1 MASTDVASFI
11 GQLSDIGIPFKTPT
25 DPDWAT
31 YSSTYNLRLPV
42 TPAVVVVPSTVEHI
56 SNAITFAG
64 KHGFKVQARSGGHSY
79 ASYSNGGVDGSIVID
94 LRKIHFRTISASDDP
109 NCVIVGSGT
118 RLGELAQT
126 IDQRTGWKRALP
138 HGTCASVGVGG
149 HFTHGGYG
157 FFSRAWGLAMDRI
170 AKIMVVLA
178 NGQLVLADENQNQ
191 DLFYVSPN
199 ALIAFSPLTSELLL
213 TLGLPNKAMR
223 GAADSFGIAVAFYL
237 NTVPTPESI
246 IHWDFKV
253 SDATKSIESAV
264 RAFQH
269 IQTFVHDHSVVD
281 RQLGLNVTLS
291 SDYFA
296 VGGTFLGSR
305 NDFVRKVIPA
315 LLEGIPEFPTIEVKQ
330 VDWATSLKLLNQG
343 RELDSPTDSS
353 EHSNFFAKSVTIP
366 EPGFTAESLTDFF
379 TYLLDQGARAPI
391 SYFILADLY
400 GGADSQI
407 NAKDQSFSA
416 FAHRDTLWVT
426 QLYGYVDNEQVFP
439 SEGLDFINGLASAM
453 TARLPS
459 YGAYSN
465 YTDPSLP
472 REEANDL
479 YYGKELHKKLKQLKR
494 DLDPNNV
501 FANPQSIEG

>member
-1 MASTDVASFI
+1 MASADVASFI
-11 GQLSDIGIPFKTPT
+11 GELTDMGISFITPT
-25 DPDWAT
+25 DRDWPI

-42 TPAVVVVPSTVEHI
+42 TPAVVVLPFIVKHI
-56 SNAITFAG
+56 SNAITLAG

-79 ASYSNGGVDGSIVID
+79 ASYSNGGVDGSVVID
-94 LRKIHFRTISASDDP
+94 LGEVQFRSTSASGDLY
-109 NCVIVGSGT
+109 CVIVGSGM

-170 AKIMVVLA
+170 AKIKVVLA

-191 DLFYVSPN
+191 DLFY
-199 ALIAFSPLTSELLL
+199 
-213 TLGLPNKAMR
+213 AMR

-237 NTVPTPESI
+237 NTEPAPESV

-269 IQTFVHDHSVVD
+269 IQTFVHDNSVVD

-296 VGGTFLGSR
+296 VGGTYLGSR

-343 RELDSPTDSS
+343 RELDSPTDFL
-353 EHSNFFAKSVTIP
+353 EHANFFAKSVTIP
-366 EPGFTAESLTDFF
+366 EPGFTTESLTDFF

-391 SYFILADLY
+391 SYFILVDLY

-416 FAHRDTLWVT
+416 FAHRDALWVT

-439 SEGLDFINGLASAM
+439 PEGLDFINGLASAM

-494 DLDPNNV
+494 VLDPNNV

>member
-1 MASTDVASFI
+1 MASADVASFI
-11 GQLSDIGIPFKTPT
+11 GQLTDTGIPFKTPT

-42 TPAVVVVPSTVEHI
+42 TPSVVVVPSTVEHI
-56 SNAITFAG
+56 SNAVTFAD

-79 ASYSNGGVDGSIVID
+79 ASYSNGGVNGSVVID
-94 LRKIHFRTISASDDP
+94 LREIQFRTISTSEDP
-109 NCVIVGSGT
+109 DCVIVGSGM

-170 AKIMVVLA
+170 TKIMVVLA
-178 NGQLVLADENQNQ
+178 NGQLVLADENQNP
-191 DLFYVSPN
+191 DLFY
-199 ALIAFSPLTSELLL
+199 
-213 TLGLPNKAMR
+213 AMR

-237 NTVPTPESI
+237 NTVPTPGSV
-246 IHWDFKV
+246 IHWDFRV

-269 IQTFVHDHSVVD
+269 IQAFVHDNSVVD

-296 VGGTFLGSR
+296 VGGTYLGSR
-305 NDFVRKVIPA
+305 NDFIRKVIPA

-343 RELDSPTDSS
+343 RELDSPTDSL
-353 EHSNFFAKSVTIP
+353 EHGNFFAKSVTIP

-379 TYLLDQGARAPI
+379 TYLLDTGARAPI
-391 SYFILADLY
+391 SYFILVDLY
-400 GGADSQI
+400 GGVDSQI

-439 SEGLDFINGLASAM
+439 PEGLDFINGLASAM
-453 TARLPS
+453 TARLPNC
-459 YGAYSN
+459 GAYSN

-479 YYGKELHKKLKQLKR
+479 YYGKELHKKLKQLKKV
-494 DLDPNNV
+494 LDPNNV

>member
-1 MASTDVASFI
+1 MASADVASFI
-11 GQLSDIGIPFKTPT
+11 GQLTKSGIPFKTPT

-42 TPAVVVVPSTVEHI
+42 TPAVVVVPSTIEHI
-56 SNAITFAG
+56 SNAVTFAG
-64 KHGFKVQARSGGHSY
+64 KHGFKVQVRSGGHSY
-79 ASYSNGGVDGSIVID
+79 ASYSNGGLNGSVVID
-94 LRKIHFRTISASDDP
+94 LREIQFRSVSASEDP
-109 NCVIVGSGT
+109 NCVIVGSGM

-126 IDQRTGWKRALP
+126 IDQRMGWKRALP

-178 NGQLVLADENQNQ
+178 NGQLVLADENQNPE
-191 DLFYVSPN
+191 LFY
-199 ALIAFSPLTSELLL
+199 
-213 TLGLPNKAMR
+213 AMR
-223 GAADSFGIAVAFYL
+223 GAADSFGIAVSFYL
-237 NTVPTPESI
+237 NTVPTPESV

-253 SDATKSIESAV
+253 SDATKSVESAI

-269 IQTFVHDHSVVD
+269 IQAFVHDSSVVD

-296 VGGTFLGSR
+296 VGGAYLGSR

-343 RELDSPTDSS
+343 RELDSPTDSL
-353 EHSNFFAKSVTIP
+353 EQANFFAKSVTIP
-366 EPGFTAESLTDFF
+366 EPGFTTESLTDFF
-379 TYLLDQGARAPI
+379 TYLLDKGARAPI
-391 SYFILADLY
+391 SYFILVDLY

-407 NAKDQSFSA
+407 NAKDLSFSA
-416 FAHRDTLWVT
+416 FAHRNTLWVT

-439 SEGLDFINGLASAM
+439 PEGLDFVNGLAGAM
-453 TARLPS
+453 TARLPG

-494 DLDPNNV
+494 VIDPNNV